1 MKTTFKQ
8 HIGIFENSMPQE
20 FCDEVIE
27 LFEKNLDTSIGR
39 QEEGLKKQLLYS
51 SIAERKDLSNEL
63 GILDKELGEKFVSKC
78 IHPLWKIYRNKY
90 EILQDSTFRNFSI
103 HSTKLQK
110 TGLGEGYHTWHCEHG
125 AAFAKERF
133 AAYTFYL
140 NDVEEGG
147 ETEFLYQNYRI
158 PPKAGT
164 MCFFPASY
172 THTHR
177 GNPPL
182 SNVKYIITGWLV
194 LPDIKLPNFEK

>member
-1 MKTTFKQ
+1 MEAIFNQ
-8 HIGIFENSMPQE
+8 HIGIFKNAMPQE
-20 FCDEVIE
+20 FCNEVIE
-27 LFEKNLDTSIGR
+27 LFEKNLDTSISR
-39 QEEGLKKQLLYS
+39 QSEKYKKQMLYS
-51 SIAERKDLSNEL
+51 STAERKDLSNEL
-63 GILDKELGEKFVSKC
+63 GVLNVDLGNKFIFECVN
-78 IHPLWKIYRNKY
+78 PLWKIYRDKY
-90 EILQDSTFRNFSI
+90 EILQDVTFRNYTI

-125 AAFAKERF
+125 SAFAKDRF

-182 SNVKYIITGWLV
+182 SDVKYIITGWLV
-194 LPDIKLPNFEK
+194 LPDIKLPNEKK